1 MVFVA
6 GLFNDVVVG
15 TPIGM
20 SSLIYLL
27 LCGAAAYL
35 RNITLRPSLF
45 KDWIFFLITI
55 LILKSIVFML
65 LIFIFDYEINYLD
78 EFINVIFTFLLYL
91 IFSYLFNFFE
101 KIMLGMYYA
110 R

>member
-15 TPIGM
+15 MPIGI